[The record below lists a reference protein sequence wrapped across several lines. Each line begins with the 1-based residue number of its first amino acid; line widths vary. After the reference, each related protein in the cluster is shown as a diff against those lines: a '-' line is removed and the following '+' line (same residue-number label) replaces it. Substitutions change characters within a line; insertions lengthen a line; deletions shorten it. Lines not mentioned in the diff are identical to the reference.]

1 MAVAFL
7 GVFLALL
14 LFVLYRRKANSH
26 NRQLHYLKAQ
36 MNSIEMRVAQ
46 ECKEAFHELQTKW
59 AFVNSLA
66 TFACFSMNALAGSMP
81 QGASFIPFLPYAVY
95 AARILF
101 PHTPSHSAVH
111 PVLREL
117 TVDQDRAVQVESG
130 LRQLHCLLQNRIFL
144 LSFVRSIDANKYLL
158 VKDRVYVGSL
168 LMVILQVLAH

>member
-1 MAVAFL
+1 
-7 GVFLALL
+7 
-14 LFVLYRRKANSH
+14 
-26 NRQLHYLKAQ
+26 
-36 MNSIEMRVAQ
+36 
-46 ECKEAFHELQTKW
+46 
-59 AFVNSLA
+59 
-66 TFACFSMNALAGSMP
+66 MNALAGSMP

-101 PHTPSHSAVH
+101 PPQQTSTNPHASPLIH

-117 TVDQDRAVQVESG
+117 TVDQDRALQVESG

-168 LMVILQVLAH
+168 LMVILQERMAYCTDVLKQLLRDLIRRNVESKFQPKILFRRAESVAERMVGVNPLIIIVGNLN